1 MPTPPDRD
9 DLVAM
14 LATFGD
20 RDPAAVPEH
29 LDSLELAWLVHQVEQ
44 RYAVR
49 LDLDDEALQRMVTLT
64 DALAVLRDAVAAQAP
79 TPAGGPP
86 HA

>member
-1 MPTPPDRD
+1 
-9 DLVAM
+9 M

-20 RDPAAVPEH
+20 RDPAAVPEQ

-44 RYAVR
+44 LYAVR
-49 LDLDDEALQRMVTLT
+49 LDLDDDALLRMVTVT
-64 DALAVLRDAVAAQAP
+64 DALAVLRDAVAGQAP
-79 TPAGGPP
+79 TPASGPP